1 MEDGLMDPMSL
12 LVTRKGVADDIR
24 RKSSY
29 DEPSKTTRITRR
41 GVLNL
46 LRRTV
51 MTKTSTPAPR
61 VVSESLGD

>member
-1 MEDGLMDPMSL
+1 MDQMSL

-24 RKSSY
+24 RKTSY

-41 GVLNL
+41 RAVVNL

-51 MTKTSTPAPR
+51 MTKTSTPGPR
-61 VVSESLGD
+61 GRVRVLG

>member
-1 MEDGLMDPMSL
+1 MDQLSL
-12 LVTRKGVADDIR
+12 LVTRQGVADDIR
-24 RKSSY
+24 RKTSY
-29 DEPSKTTRITRR
+29 DEPSKTTRITRRR

-61 VVSESLGD
+61 GRVRVLG